1 MNLAV
6 PGQGA
11 QQRVAVGN
19 VAVNEYQQRAGRQL
33 RNGLGQGVPS
43 GAAAGGRLPA
53 SAASAAATPVPAAA
67 APVAAAGAF
76 LRPQGPL
83 NLYQPDSVQK
93 RQRLADC
100 QRLLR
105 PRLRRRHPVPVGVN
119 QVGRP
124 GVPLDAPQRL
134 RRQKGVAINDVCRHI
149 PPPGIIIMR
158 RRGATAGGVQFSTS
172 SVSTPNTERGC
183 TKAIVPDRP
192 CRGSWSIS
200 DSPLAESIRSL
211 SPMSST
217 FSAR

>member
-53 SAASAAATPVPAAA
+53 SAASAAATPVPASAA
-67 APVAAAGAF
+67 PPVAAAGTF

-83 NLYQPDSVQK
+83 NLYQPDSIQK

-105 PRLRRRHPVPVGVN
+105 PRLRRRHPVPVGVY
-119 QVGRP
+119 QVGCP

-134 RRQKGVAINDVCRHI
+134 RRQKGVAIDDVGRHI

-158 RRGATAGGVQFSTS
+158 RRGATAGGV
-172 SVSTPNTERGC
+172 
-183 TKAIVPDRP
+183 
-192 CRGSWSIS
+192 
-200 DSPLAESIRSL
+200 
-211 SPMSST
+211 
-217 FSAR
+217 